1 MTRQTTTAAIKLL
14 KERLDSLEARIGHNG
29 GPPLDDPPDSLV
41 PDVTVQE
48 EFGVGPMGIHR
59 WDADPEMAAIGWP
72 PPVYIRKRKYRSR
85 RKLEAFKAALVRRSI
100 RDRKRNEPDED
111 EAAE

>member
-1 MTRQTTTAAIKLL
+1 MTRQSAAFKQLQ
-14 KERLDSLEARIGHNG
+14 ERVEAIEARVGHNG

-100 RDRKRNEPDED
+100 RDRKRNKPDED